1 MVHPLPVELQ
11 NSIKSLLLQNTPFYI
26 IRKDY
31 PPVLLSTL
39 THYKKKLLSS
49 ATLLA
54 GRRPSFVS
62 VSTRQYIAKMLRNGK
77 QNGPKTFQEY
87 LRLIEIDV
95 SMSVVRNLLKRMDFK
110 QRRKIKT
117 NFISKKKQ
125 SSSAGMGQKTPA
137 SYDGNTYYWSDG
149 RDILQTS
156 LLDTLE
162 YYDMN
167 RNVIRF
173 QQDNATPH
181 TSGITQVWFSAKG
194 FIFETIKKLTSSE
207 SRLEPNLTLL
217 VPVKS

>member
-1 MVHPLPVELQ
+1 MLYFFSIRNIQKTYKNLIIFSRCLLFFHYLTFSRPTYTMVHPLPVELQ

-137 SYDGNTYYWSDG
+137 SYG
-149 RDILQTS
+149 R
-156 LLDTLE
+156 
-162 YYDMN
+162 
-167 RNVIRF
+167 
-173 QQDNATPH
+173 
-181 TSGITQVWFSAKG
+181 
-194 FIFETIKKLTSSE
+194 
-207 SRLEPNLTLL
+207 
-217 VPVKS
+217 PVEAVGVF